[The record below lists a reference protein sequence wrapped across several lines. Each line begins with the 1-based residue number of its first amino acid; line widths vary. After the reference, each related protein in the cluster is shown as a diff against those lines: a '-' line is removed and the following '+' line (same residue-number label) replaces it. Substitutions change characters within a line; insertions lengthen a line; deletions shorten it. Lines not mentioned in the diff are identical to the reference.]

1 MTSRVIKKKAGRAVV
16 VATEENIC
24 EIPAIQAGVLVFL
37 CTVSYDMVNE
47 WLCQRTTADVK
58 DFVMGMSNEEFKTLV
73 TQMGK
78 VANACGTHSMALA
91 ADYLKPQYAHVKD
104 VMRDQIATFAILK
117 KTLYDRKRQ
126 ISRAWST
133 MHKGANTLQE
143 LMDMEANP
151 EDGAGGGPP
160 NDAALVLGVASG
172 VPLPPP
178 AAGGGAGG
186 GAKGGVDGSAKGGVG
201 GGAKGGVGGGGKGGV
216 GGGGAN
222 PLAYEVKYDESPEEK
237 AHVEALSIDK
247 KIEYY
252 TGYQVNLVVR
262 KDKTKL
268 AAKEEVIRTEKEL
281 AMIQED
287 FNKHKKPVADAVEL
301 QKNRA
306 GFLESAKLAHEFAQ
320 NYLAELEKE

>member
-58 DFVMGMSNEEFKTLV
+58 DFVMCMSNEEFKTLM

-91 ADYLKPQYAHVKD
+91 TEHLKPQYAHVKD

-186 GAKGGVDGSAKGGVG
+186 GAKGGVG

-222 PLAYEVKYDESPEEK
+222 PPVYQVKYDQSPEEK
-237 AHVEALSIDK
+237 AYVDALSLDGTIQYYAEYKASIDD
-247 KIEYY
+247 
-252 TGYQVNLVVR
+252 QLN
-262 KDKTKL
+262 KTKL
-268 AAKEEVIRTEKEL
+268 AAKEAVIRTEREL
-281 AMIQED
+281 GLVQED
-287 FNKHKKPVADAVEL
+287 FNKHKEKVARAVEL
-301 QKNRA
+301 QKRA
-306 GFLESAKLAHEFAQ
+306 AEFLTSAKLAHEFAQ
-320 NYLAELEKE
+320 NFFDKFETK